1 MMKKKGNTSKK
12 KIVKNPPREI
22 PRPSLPVSVLILT
35 KDEEMNIPGCLE
47 SVRWSDD
54 INVYDSCSTDRTV
67 AIAKSFGAK
76 VTKRPFDNWSSHQNW
91 GLRNIRF
98 KYPWVLYL
106 DADERATPELIQSI
120 QNVIINPG
128 DNAAFRIKIRYYF
141 MNRWLKHAQ
150 ATPVFVR
157 FFRPEKLRYERLVN
171 PVPVVDGPIG
181 ELEGAID
188 HYPFNKG
195 ISFWFERH
203 NSYSTL
209 EAREIVK
216 QKKAGKNNFSIFK
229 AFFASDFNERRVHQK
244 QLFYKFPAR
253 PIFKFILL
261 YFLKRGFLDGVPGFI
276 YSVLQSIYEYMIVL
290 KVRELMQQK
299 AENTKI

>member
-1 MMKKKGNTSKK
+1 MN
-12 KIVKNPPREI
+12 I
-22 PRPSLPVSVLILT
+22 PCSILILT
-35 KDEEMNIPGCLE
+35 KNEELDIRGCLE
-47 SVRWSDD
+47 SVCWSDD
-54 INVYDSCSTDRTV
+54 IHLYDSYSTDGTIS
-67 AIAKSFGAK
+67 IAKSFGAN
-76 VTKRPFDNWSSHQNW
+76 VTQRNFDNWSTHQNW

-106 DADERATPELIQSI
+106 DADERATSELVDNIR
-120 QNVIINPG
+120 NIITHTST
-128 DNAAFRIKIRYYF
+128 DVAYRIEIRYF
-141 MNRWLKHAQ
+141 FLDRWLRHAQ
-150 ATPVFVR
+150 TTPLFVR
-157 FFRPEKLRYERLVN
+157 FFRPEKLHYERLVN

-181 ELEGAID
+181 KLDGVID
-188 HYPFNKG
+188 HFPFNKG

-216 QKKAGKNNFSIFK
+216 QKKEGKKNFSIVK

-261 YFLKRGFLDGVPGFI
+261 YFLKRGFLDGVPGLI
-276 YSVLQSIYEYMIVL
+276 YCILQSIYEYMIVL
-290 KVRELMQQK
+290 KVRELSNSDK
-299 AENTKI
+299 SKKE